1 MLYPGQEIV
10 KEGVFLYDGEVECD
24 IRIIRS
30 PVRFGTGDHEDEP
43 HVGDDVEQ
51 IVFYVLYGST
61 TERGVF
67 GSGSGAYESLQEA
80 MTQLA
85 ATAIGPTLRWTT

>member
-1 MLYPGQEIV
+1 MLFSGQEIV
-10 KEGVFLYDGEVECD
+10 KEGIFLYDGEIECD
-24 IRIIRS
+24 IRIVRS

-43 HVGDDVEQ
+43 HVRDDVEQ
-51 IVFYVLYGST
+51 VVFYVLYGST

-67 GSGSGAYESLQEA
+67 RSGSGAYESLHEA

-85 ATAIGPTLRWTT
+85 AAAIGPTLRWAT

>member
-1 MLYPGQEIV
+1 MLFPGQEIV
-10 KEGVFLYDGEVECD
+10 KAGVFLYDGEIECD

-30 PVRFGTGDHEDEP
+30 PVRFGTGDREDEP
-43 HVGDDVEQ
+43 HVRDDVEQ
-51 IVFYVLYGST
+51 VIFYVQYGST

-67 GSGSGAYESLQEA
+67 PSGSGAYESLQEA

-85 ATAIGPTLRWTT
+85 AMAIGPTLRWAT